1 MWKGLPYKGCIYF
14 SLALN
19 VLLIGLILIL
29 KGFLPPI
36 VPLFYGLPDGSEQ
49 LIPYFGLILGP
60 IIGIIIT
67 VINMLISNTIRDI
80 FLKKALVIS
89 SAFISLLLAITI
101 IKIVLLIG
109 LF

>member
-1 MWKGLPYKGCIYF
+1 
-14 SLALN
+14 
-19 VLLIGLILIL
+19 
-29 KGFLPPI
+29 
-36 VPLFYGLPDGSEQ
+36 
-49 LIPYFGLILGP
+49 
-60 IIGIIIT
+60 
-67 VINMLISNTIRDI
+67 MLISNTIRDI

>member
-1 MWKGLPYKGCIYF
+1 MEKLTIQRLCLF
-14 SLALN
+14 LASLN
-19 VLLIGLILIL
+19 VLLIGIILIL

-36 VPLFYGLPDGSEQ
+36 VPLFYGLPDGVEQ
-49 LIPYFGLILGP
+49 LTPYFGLILAP
-60 IIGIIIT
+60 AIGL
-67 VINMLISNTIRDI
+67 VIPFVNIFISNTIRDI

-101 IKIVLLIG
+101 IKIVLLVG